1 MHVIKEHTREGARSH
16 IERLTALLDSLS
28 SLPKAGCKQVYDEM
42 LPVMQELSLLSK
54 TQYGGD
60 ADISERLSSLRTHAE
75 HICGNVKS
83 DGHGIQQH
91 LVWAKSEL
99 SDLNEIMVLE
109 PKSEVEN

>member
-1 MHVIKEHTREGARSH
+1 LHVIKEHTREGARSH
-16 IERLTALLDSLS
+16 IGQLEEHLDLLG
-28 SLPKAGCKQVYDEM
+28 SLPRAGCKQAYDEM

-109 PKSEVEN
+109 PKSEPDS